1 MLWLSIIGMPSQYRE
16 MLQIEKLLKE
26 NVKMGKFI
34 LKISMLLFLLLFG
47 VILGMQLANQN
58 MKKMQGYDDPKMYE
72 AFTIDQQDDGDINA
86 TVLGNQVSTTDLEEK
101 KKEME
106 EWKAFNV
113 LSSAGKGISDTLT
126 GLFKGMAGMISD
138 E

>member
-1 MLWLSIIGMPSQYRE
+1 
-16 MLQIEKLLKE
+16 
-26 NVKMGKFI
+26 MGKFI
-34 LKISMLLFLLLFG
+34 LKVSMLLFLLLFG

-72 AFTIDQQDDGDINA
+72 AFTIDKQEDGEINA

-101 KKEME
+101 KKDME

-113 LSSAGKGISDTLT
+113 LSSAGKGISNVFT
-126 GLFKGMAGMISD
+126 GLFKGMADIIS
-138 E
+138 EE